1 MSAFGTPEEAARAI
15 ALAGERAAAFRRDVA
30 DTPAAVVLTDEERAS
45 YRVPLPRTGIGLEAA
60 VERAAQDVLPRSL
73 AHSHPRSFPFIDGS
87 GLEAGVAAAVLAAAL
102 DANLGGGAGAASVV
116 EDVAW
121 RWLAELIGFPAGI
134 GHFTSGGTHANITGL
149 ACARARALP
158 AARELGVA
166 PGSAAVYASE
176 QAHNSIARAC
186 DVLGLGR
193 RALRVIRT
201 DDAFRVRPDELA
213 RAIETDLAAGVT
225 PVAVVGAAGTT
236 STGAVDALATLADIC
251 AEHGVWFHI
260 DGAYGAPAAAAPSTA
275 GLFHGLERADS
286 VAIDPHKWLY
296 LPKAVGCVLLRDGS
310 VLNDAFADE
319 PEYLENVGD
328 GPYAGPVWPVFQG
341 IEVTHPFRGLAPWMA
356 FVAYGADA
364 IVAAVENDVR
374 LAGLL
379 ADAVRSAPDLD
390 LLDEPQLSVVVY
402 RHHPPGLDDPA
413 ALDAHNRALLDA
425 MQRDGRV
432 LTSGTTIRGVFALR
446 PCMTHHRSTDA
457 DVLALASVAS
467 ELGARLAG
475 AAPMLPR

>member
-15 ALAGERAAAFRRDVA
+15 ALAGQRAAAFRRDA
-30 DTPAAVVLTDEERAS
+30 SDLPAAVVLTDEERER
-45 YRVPLPRTGIGLEAA
+45 YRTPMPRSGVGLES
-60 VERAAQDVLPRSL
+60 VIERVASEVLPRSL
-73 AHSHPRSFPFIDGS
+73 SHSHARSFPFIDGS

-102 DANLGGGAGAASVV
+102 DANLGGGAAAASEV

-134 GHFTSGGTHANITGL
+134 GHFTSGGTHANLTGL

-158 AARELGVA
+158 AAREDGVT

-193 RALRVIRT
+193 RALRPIRT
-201 DDAFRVRPDELA
+201 DSAFRVRPDELA
-213 RAIETDLAAGVT
+213 RAIETDRAAGVI

-236 STGAVDALATLADIC
+236 STGAVDPLDALADIC
-251 AEHGVWFHI
+251 AEHAVWFHI

-275 GLFHGLERADS
+275 ALFRGLERADS

-296 LPKAVGCVLLRDGS
+296 LPKAVGCVLLRDGG
-310 VLNDAFADE
+310 VLGDAFADA
-319 PEYLENVGD
+319 PEYLENVGA
-328 GPYAGPVWPVFQG
+328 GPYDGPVWPVFQG

-356 FVAYGADA
+356 FLAYGSDA
-364 IVAAVENDVR
+364 LVAAVENDVR
-374 LAGLL
+374 LARLL
-379 ADAVRSAPDLD
+379 AGAVRDAPDLE
-390 LLDEPQLSVVVY
+390 LLDEPQLSIVVY
-402 RHHPPGLDDPA
+402 RHRPPGLDDPA
-413 ALDAHNRALLDA
+413 LLDAHNRALLDA

-432 LTSGTTIRGVFALR
+432 LTSGTTIRGAFALR
-446 PCMTHHRSTDA
+446 PCMTHHRSSDA
-457 DVLALASVAS
+457 DVLALAEVAS
-467 ELGARLAG
+467 ELGTALA
-475 AAPMLPR
+475 PRMLSR